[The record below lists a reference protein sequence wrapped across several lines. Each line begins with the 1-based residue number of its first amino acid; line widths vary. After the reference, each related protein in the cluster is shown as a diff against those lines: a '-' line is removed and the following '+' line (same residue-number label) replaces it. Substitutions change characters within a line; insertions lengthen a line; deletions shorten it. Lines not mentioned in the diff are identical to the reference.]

1 MKNPMTKIIRQW
13 FTPAILVLAIAVI
26 AACEGPVHPE
36 YDSKNPDPFPT
47 GAEAP
52 VITSV
57 SPDRGFPGDEIIIT
71 GSGFRPSAQ
80 ETMVNVGK
88 ATANIL
94 SISETE
100 IVARLP
106 ISENGNQKVRVSIWG
121 AENWS
126 NELSVFYLSDFV
138 EVSYDIL
145 TPRGVAVD
153 DDGNLY
159 IASFNDEVVY
169 RIDAV
174 DSIKT
179 TFANIPVIGTM
190 EFGPNGWLYAVTTAG
205 LSRISPDGATV
216 ENVVSLGGVRDFDWG
231 PDGSIY
237 LLLISRIHRFDGSVT
252 EEVAT
257 VRQAQKLRVFDG
269 YVYVTEL
276 ANSRVARF
284 EITGSTLGPHGI
296 AFQQNTPLAGLDL
309 DATGTIY
316 ASAFVRDYIFKAAP
330 DRENDSDITE
340 IPNEEDRANP
350 FRKIDIRVG
359 EVYVNNSVM
368 YLVQDQVASGTVG
381 RIWRIFIN
389 ERNAPRHGRDS

>member
-1 MKNPMTKIIRQW
+1 MKNPMTQIIRQMIV
-13 FTPAILVLAIAVI
+13 PATLILAIFIA
-26 AACEGPVHPE
+26 AACEGPVHPK
-36 YDSKNPDPFPT
+36 YDGENPDPFPT
-47 GAEAP
+47 GSEPP
-52 VITSV
+52 VVTEV
-57 SPDRGFPGDEIIIT
+57 TPDRGFAGDEIVIT
-71 GSGFRPSAQ
+71 GSGFRPSAE
-80 ETMVNVGK
+80 ETLVNVGTAS
-88 ATANIL
+88 ATIV
-94 SISETE
+94 SITETE

-106 ISENGNQKVRVSIWG
+106 INENGDQKVRVAIWG
-121 AENWS
+121 SEKWS

-138 EVSYDIL
+138 EVKYNIL

-153 DDGNLY
+153 DTGNLY
-159 IASFNDEVVY
+159 IGSFNDQAVY
-169 RIDAV
+169 KIDAV
-174 DSIKT
+174 DSVKT
-179 TFANIPVIGTM
+179 THADIPVTGTM
-190 EFGPNGWLYAVTTAG
+190 EFGPNGWLYAVTASG

-216 ENVVSLGGVRDFDWG
+216 EDVVTLSGVRDFDWA

-237 LLLISRIHRFDGSVT
+237 LLQVARIHRFDGSAT

-269 YVYVTEL
+269 HVYVTEL

-309 DATGTIY
+309 AASGNIY
-316 ASAFVRDYIFKAAP
+316 ASAFVRDYVFRAAP
-330 DRENDSDITE
+330 DRVNDSDITE

-359 EVYVNNSVM
+359 EIYVNNSVM

-381 RIWRIFIN
+381 RIWRIFID
-389 ERNAPRHGRDS
+389 ERNAPRYGRD